1 MHNASPNDQ
10 LIYGDS
16 DEHSI
21 DERNKA
27 CTQCHNQ
34 FEKDDVLKRHTHH
47 ITDGIGSL
55 CYNCHMPFQAY
66 SLLKRTR
73 SHHISV
79 PTATATAASGIPNAC
94 NQCHID
100 QTLEWTNETLAKWT
114 GKTPTA
120 ISAPFPGLSA
130 TVADAIAGNALQ
142 RALAI
147 EQLGAKENFDLAG
160 TEWRARLLLES
171 LSDRYDANRY
181 LAFRAI
187 LKMPG
192 FDGFQFDHIAP
203 ESERRLQVEDAKTR
217 CNNLE
222 TESQQ
227 TRLKKLLGDR
237 GSSSVDELVEMLKSK
252 RAEVPMLIQE

>member
-1 MHNASPNDQ
+1 
-10 LIYGDS
+10 
-16 DEHSI
+16 
-21 DERNKA
+21 
-27 CTQCHNQ
+27 
-34 FEKDDVLKRHTHH
+34 
-47 ITDGIGSL
+47 
-55 CYNCHMPFQAY
+55 
-66 SLLKRTR
+66 
-73 SHHISV
+73 
-79 PTATATAASGIPNAC
+79 
-94 NQCHID
+94 
-100 QTLEWTNETLAKWT
+100 
-114 GKTPTA
+114 
-120 ISAPFPGLSA
+120 
-130 TVADAIAGNALQ
+130 
-142 RALAI
+142 
-147 EQLGAKENFDLAG
+147 LAG